1 MTHNVTQGRSAVLL
15 IQGIVFVFLPF
26 LFIGCVGI
34 SDLSRENYRRGI
46 IKTDVLSKSTL
57 AVLPMVAKGRNH
69 DYVQSA
75 EAIFFKALTEMRQPM
90 ELISPEEGLSRLK
103 EADLYPFF
111 QRLEKESPFGKVVE
125 EGDLVKFKKVFGT
138 RFVLQTELQQV
149 AIVEGATHVRIR
161 GRIWDIE
168 IGDIIWEGTGESR
181 GYLLFFFPR
190 APVSFE
196 RAIETASRGLIRKL
210 P

>member
-1 MTHNVTQGRSAVLL
+1 MIHNLTQNRRGSLL
-15 IQGIVFVFLPF
+15 IRGIVSVFLPF
-26 LFIGCVGI
+26 LFVSCVGI
-34 SDLSRENYRRGI
+34 TDLSRENYRRGI
-46 IKTDVLSKSTL
+46 LKADALSKARL
-57 AVLPMVAKGRNH
+57 AVLPMVAMGNNRN
-69 DYVQSA
+69 YVQAS
-75 EAIFFKALTEMRQPM
+75 EAIFFKALTEMRQSM
-90 ELISPEEGLSRLK
+90 EIISPEEGLTRLK
-103 EADLYPFF
+103 QAELSPFV

-125 EGDLVKFKKVFGT
+125 EGDLLKFKKAFGT

-168 IGDIIWEGTGESR
+168 VGDIIWEGTGESR
-181 GYLLFFFPR
+181 GYLLLFFPR